1 MRTPTIAQVAQ
12 RGIPGFSPSLL
23 EPVELVGLWFEF
35 LLEPMPMN
43 EPNLFFDFFGDE
55 FGRFDEDGFAGG
67 GGGGSLVTNSMIRPA
82 CITEHSQSIKR
93 VCV

>member
-1 MRTPTIAQVAQ
+1 
-12 RGIPGFSPSLL
+12 
-23 EPVELVGLWFEF
+23 
-35 LLEPMPMN
+35 MN

-55 FGRFDEDGFAGG
+55 FGRFDEGGFAGG

>member
-1 MRTPTIAQVAQ
+1 MT
-12 RGIPGFSPSLL
+12 
-23 EPVELVGLWFEF
+23 
-35 LLEPMPMN
+35 MN
-43 EPNLFFDFFGDE
+43 EPILFFDFFGDE